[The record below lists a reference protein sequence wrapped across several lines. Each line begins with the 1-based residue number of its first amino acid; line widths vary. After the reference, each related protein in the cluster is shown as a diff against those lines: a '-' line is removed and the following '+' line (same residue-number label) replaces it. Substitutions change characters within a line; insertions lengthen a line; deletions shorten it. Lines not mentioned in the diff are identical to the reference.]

1 MHQSNS
7 TPPNI
12 LERCIVWI
20 GAVALV
26 LLGLLICLSVGLRM
40 TGAVIKGSSEIGEM
54 LIIIVAATAIVTATL
69 TDGHPYVHMLVDKI
83 SSNRRYLLAGVVSL
97 IGAAFWA
104 TMAWVNGTVA
114 IENAHLIEETE
125 LLRISIIPFRWF
137 WIACL
142 LVVVIVLAIRALHS
156 FKSSGNRNNL

>member
-7 TPPNI
+7 APTNV
-12 LERCIVWI
+12 LKRCVVWI

-26 LLGLLICLSVGLRM
+26 LLGLLICVSVGLRM

-69 TDGHPYVHMLVDKI
+69 TDGHPYVHMLVEKI
-83 SSNRRYLLAGVVSL
+83 SNYRRSLLAAVVSL

-104 TMAWVNGTVA
+104 LMAWVNGTVA
-114 IENAHLIEETE
+114 IENARLIEETE
-125 LLRISIIPFRWF
+125 LLRISIVPFRWL
-137 WIACL
+137 WILCL
-142 LVVVIVLAIRALHS
+142 LIVAAVLTMRAVQS
-156 FKSSGNRNNL
+156 FKSRDSHHNS